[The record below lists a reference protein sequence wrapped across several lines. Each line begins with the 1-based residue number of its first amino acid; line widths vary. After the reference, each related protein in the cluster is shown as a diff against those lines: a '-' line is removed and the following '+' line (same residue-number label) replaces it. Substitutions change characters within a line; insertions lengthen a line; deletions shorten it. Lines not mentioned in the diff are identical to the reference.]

1 MDLSKLNKE
10 QKIAVEHKKGPLL
23 VLSGAGTGKTR
34 VLTSRF
40 VYIVKNLN
48 VNFNKIIAVTFTN
61 KAANEIKER
70 VNTELQSS
78 IDTPW
83 IGTFHSIFAK
93 FLRKHS
99 TLVNLK
105 SNFTILDIE
114 DQKKLLKQVLDYCKI
129 DKDINEGIY
138 HNEIQNLKDNK
149 ILFNENKK
157 ICKFSSIERLD
168 DIYSYYQQRLIEIN
182 AVDFGD
188 ILLHS
193 YTILSSNLDLRKSYQ
208 NFIEHI
214 LIDEFQDTNLIQYDL
229 IKLVLN
235 SNKNLFCVGDD
246 DQSIYAWRGANIEN
260 IINFPKEF
268 NSSVVR
274 LTKNYRS
281 NSSILEA
288 AACIISNNKNRLGK
302 DLVSFNKNIPEQ
314 KISLHSFY
322 SQEEES
328 LWISDDISRK
338 FQDDNSI
345 GVLVRLTA
353 QMRSIEDKFI
363 KYALPY
369 EIIGGPRFFERKE
382 IKDILAYLK
391 LANSFKDDLSFERV
405 INLPKRGV
413 GDQSVKLI
421 IDKAREKKISF
432 FESLELLSRENN
444 LPGSLM
450 IKTKPF
456 IDIIKKTSDLINK
469 TTLED
474 IGIFIIEE
482 SGYLKMLENE
492 KNKLKQLENESRV
505 DNLKEFVNALSE
517 FDNLDDFLEHVGL
530 VNENQNKTHS
540 NSIKLMTLH
549 AAKGLEFDHV
559 YLPGWEEGIFPS
571 SRALE
576 QNSTKSLEEE
586 RRLAYV
592 GITRAKKEAYISFA
606 MKRAFHGD
614 WMDALPSRFINEIP
628 DESVEKN
635 EIDIVKNDDFDFNQ
649 DNSIEFDNEYRSPG
663 WDRFKKKKLLKW
675 KK

>member
-10 QKIAVEHKKGPLL
+10 QKTAVEHRKGPLL

-70 VNTELQSS
+70 VNSELQSS

-99 TLVNLK
+99 NLVKLK

-129 DKDINEGIY
+129 EKDINEGIY

-157 ICKFSSIERLD
+157 ISKFSSIERLD
-168 DIYSYYQQRLIEIN
+168 DIYSFYQQRLIEIN

-193 YTILSSNLDLRKSYQ
+193 YTILFNNEDIRNSYQ
-208 NFIEHI
+208 KFIEHI

-229 IKLVLN
+229 IKLILN

-268 NSSVVR
+268 NSPVVR

-302 DLVSFNKNIPEQ
+302 DLVSFNKNIPDQ
-314 KISLHSFY
+314 KINLNSFY

-328 LWISDDISRK
+328 LWISDNISKK

-369 EIIGGPRFFERKE
+369 EIIGGPRFFDRKE

-421 IDKAREKKISF
+421 IDNAREKKISF
-432 FESLELLSRENN
+432 FESLELLYNDNN

-450 IKTKPF
+450 LKTKPF

-492 KNKLKQLENESRV
+492 KNKLKQVENESRI

-517 FDNLDDFLEHVGL
+517 FENLDDFLEHVGL
-530 VNENQNKTHS
+530 VNENQKKTHS
-540 NSIKLMTLH
+540 NSVKLMTLH

-576 QNSTKSLEEE
+576 QNSSKSLEEE

-592 GITRAKKEAYISFA
+592 GITRAKFDLNLSYATSRYTYGMNNYS
-606 MKRAFHGD
+606 
-614 WMDALPSRFINEIP
+614 LPSRFLNEI
-628 DESVEKN
+628 SNVEKN
-635 EIDIVKNDDFDFNQ
+635 SSNTIEDHSEFNLTKKITS
-649 DNSIEFDNEYRSPG
+649 DNIQLSPG
-663 WDRFKKKKLLKW
+663 KKRMLEFLKKNTK
-675 KK
+675 

>member
-1 MDLSKLNKE
+1 MYLSKLNKE
-10 QKIAVEHKKGPLL
+10 QKIAVEHKNGPLL

-48 VNFNKIIAVTFTN
+48 ISFNKIIAVTFTN

-70 VNTELQSS
+70 VNDELNSN

-83 IGTFHSIFAK
+83 VGTFHSIFAK

-99 TLVNLK
+99 KLVNLK

-114 DQKKLLKQVLDYCKI
+114 DQKKLLKQVLDYI
-129 DKDINEGIY
+129 RINKDLSEAVY
-138 HNEIQNLKDNK
+138 LNEIQNLKDNK
-149 ILFNENKK
+149 IFYNENKK
-157 ICKFSSIERLD
+157 ISNFSSIERLD
-168 DIYSYYQQRLIEIN
+168 DVYTNYQKRLIEIN

-193 YTILSSNLDLRKSYQ
+193 YYILSNNIDLQKTYQ

-229 IKLVLN
+229 IKLILN
-235 SNKNLFCVGDD
+235 SSKNLFCVGDD
-246 DQSIYAWRGANIEN
+246 DQSIYAWRGANIDN
-260 IINFPKEF
+260 IINFPNEF
-268 NSSVVR
+268 NCSVVR

-302 DLVSFNKNIPEQ
+302 DLVSFNKKIPDQ
-314 KISLHSFY
+314 KINLNSFY

-328 LWISDDISRK
+328 LWISDNISKK
-338 FQDDNSI
+338 FKKNNSI
-345 GVLVRLTA
+345 GILVRLTA
-353 QMRSIEDKFI
+353 QMRSIEDKLI

-382 IKDILAYLK
+382 IKDILAYIK
-391 LANSFKDDLSFERV
+391 LANSYSDDLSFERI
-405 INLPKRGV
+405 INLPKRGI
-413 GDQSVKLI
+413 GEQSMKLI
-421 IDKAREKKISF
+421 IDNARINQTSF
-432 FESLELLSRENN
+432 FESLDQLLNENKLPSSLITKSR
-444 LPGSLM
+444 
-450 IKTKPF
+450 PF
-456 IDIIKKTSDLINK
+456 VEIIKKTNSLIKKISLDDL
-469 TTLED
+469 
-474 IGIFIIEE
+474 GIFIIEE
-482 SGYLKMLENE
+482 SGYLKMLEND
-492 KNKLKQLENESRV
+492 KNKLKKLENETRI
-505 DNLKEFVNALSE
+505 DNLKEFINALSE
-517 FDNLDDFLEHVGL
+517 FENLDDFLEHVGL
-530 VNENQNKTHS
+530 VNENQKKTHA

-571 SRALE
+571 TRALE

-592 GITRAKKEAYISFA
+592 GITRAKFDLNISYA
-606 MKRAFHGD
+606 SSRYTYGMNNYS
-614 WMDALPSRFINEIP
+614 LPSRFLNEISKV
-628 DESVEKN
+628 DMNKN
-635 EIDIVKNDDFDFNQ
+635 NLSENVSTSNLKKKITSNNA
-649 DNSIEFDNEYRSPG
+649 ELSPG
-663 WDRFKKKKLLKW
+663 KKRMLEFLKKNNK
-675 KK
+675 

>member
-1 MDLSKLNKE
+1 MDFSKLNKE
-10 QKIAVEHKKGPLL
+10 QIIAVEHQKGPLL

-40 VYIVKNLN
+40 VYIVQNLK
-48 VNFNKIIAVTFTN
+48 VNFNEIIAVTFTN

-70 VNTELQSS
+70 VNSELKSS
-78 IDTPW
+78 IDSPW
-83 IGTFHSIFAK
+83 VGTFHSIFVK

-99 TLVNLK
+99 GLVNLK
-105 SNFTILDIE
+105 SNFTILDID

-129 DKDINEGIY
+129 DKDVSEGIY

-157 ICKFSSIERLD
+157 INKISSLEKLD
-168 DIYSYYQQRLIEIN
+168 EIYSYYQQRLVEIN

-193 YTILSSNLDLRKSYQ
+193 YNILFNNKDIQKSYKD
-208 NFIEHI
+208 FIKHI

-229 IKLVLN
+229 IKLILN
-235 SNKNLFCVGDD
+235 SENNLFCVGDD
-246 DQSIYAWRGANIEN
+246 DQSIYAWRGANIDN

-281 NSSILEA
+281 NNSILEA

-314 KISLHSFY
+314 KINLNSFY

-328 LWISDDISRK
+328 LWISDDISKK
-338 FQDDNSI
+338 FQENNSI
-345 GVLVRLTA
+345 GILVRLTA
-353 QMRSIEDKFI
+353 QMRSIEDKLI
-363 KYALPY
+363 KFALPY

-391 LANSFKDDLSFERV
+391 LANSIQDDLSFERV
-405 INLPKRGV
+405 INLPKRGI

-421 IDKAREKKISF
+421 VDNAREKKISF
-432 FESLELLSRENN
+432 FESLMSLSEENK
-444 LPGSLM
+444 LPGSL
-450 IKTKPF
+450 IVKTKTF

-469 TTLED
+469 TNLED

-482 SGYLKMLENE
+482 SGYLQMLENE
-492 KNKLKQLENESRV
+492 KNKLKQIENESRI

-530 VNENQNKTHS
+530 VNENQKKTYS
-540 NSIKLMTLH
+540 NSVKLMTLH

-592 GITRAKKEAYISFA
+592 GITRAKFDLNLSYATSRYTYGINNYS
-606 MKRAFHGD
+606 
-614 WMDALPSRFINEIP
+614 LPSRFLNEI
-628 DESVEKN
+628 SKIEKN
-635 EIDIVKNDDFDFNQ
+635 TSNTIENYSSSHFNKKITS
-649 DNSIEFDNEYRSPG
+649 DNTQLSPG
-663 WDRFKKKKLLKW
+663 KKRMLEFLKKNSK
-675 KK
+675 

>member
-10 QKIAVEHKKGPLL
+10 QKIAVEHKNGPLL

-70 VNTELQSS
+70 VNTELRSN

-83 IGTFHSIFAK
+83 VGTFHSIFAK

-99 TLVNLK
+99 GLVNLK
-105 SNFTILDIE
+105 SNFTILDID
-114 DQKKLLKQVLDYCKI
+114 DQKKLLKQVLEYCKI
-129 DKDINEGIY
+129 DKDISEAIY

-157 ICKFSSIERLD
+157 ISKFSSIERLD
-168 DIYSYYQQRLIEIN
+168 DIYSCYQQRLIEIN

-193 YTILSSNLDLRKSYQ
+193 YQILFKNPEIRKSYQ

-229 IKLVLN
+229 IKLILN

-268 NSSVVR
+268 DSPVVR

-302 DLVSFNKNIPEQ
+302 DLVSFNEKIPEQ
-314 KISLHSFY
+314 KINLNSFY

-328 LWISDDISRK
+328 LWISDNISKK
-338 FQDDNSI
+338 FQEDNSI
-345 GVLVRLTA
+345 GILVRLTA
-353 QMRSIEDKFI
+353 QMRSIEDKLI

-391 LANSFKDDLSFERV
+391 LANSYSDDLSFERV
-405 INLPKRGV
+405 INLPKRGI

-421 IDKAREKKISF
+421 INNARENKISF
-432 FESLELLSRENN
+432 FESLEVLSNENN
-444 LPGSLM
+444 LPGSL
-450 IKTKPF
+450 IVKTKPF
-456 IDIIKKTSDLINK
+456 IDIIKKTSDLIKK

-492 KNKLKQLENESRV
+492 KNKLKQVENESRI

-517 FDNLDDFLEHVGL
+517 FENLDDFLEHVGL
-530 VNENQNKTHS
+530 VNENQKKTHS
-540 NSIKLMTLH
+540 NSVKLMTLH

-576 QNSTKSLEEE
+576 QNSSKSLEEE

-592 GITRAKKEAYISFA
+592 GITRAKFDLNLSYATSRYTYGMNNYS
-606 MKRAFHGD
+606 
-614 WMDALPSRFINEIP
+614 LPSRFLNEISKIDKNTNNLI
-628 DESVEKN
+628 DEHSTSDLEKK
-635 EIDIVKNDDFDFNQ
+635 ITS
-649 DNSIEFDNEYRSPG
+649 DNVQLSPG
-663 WDRFKKKKLLKW
+663 KKRMLEFLKKNSK
-675 KK
+675 

>member
-10 QKIAVEHKKGPLL
+10 QKTAVEHRKGPLL

-70 VNTELQSS
+70 VNSELQSS

-99 TLVNLK
+99 NLVKLK

-129 DKDINEGIY
+129 EKDINEGIY

-157 ICKFSSIERLD
+157 ISKFSSIERLD
-168 DIYSYYQQRLIEIN
+168 DIYSFYQQRLIEIN

-193 YTILSSNLDLRKSYQ
+193 YTILFNNEDIRNSYQ
-208 NFIEHI
+208 KFIEHI

-229 IKLVLN
+229 IKLILN
-235 SNKNLFCVGDD
+235 SNQNLFCVGDD

-268 NSSVVR
+268 NSPVVR

-302 DLVSFNKNIPEQ
+302 DLVSFNKNIPDQ
-314 KISLHSFY
+314 KINLNSFY

-328 LWISDDISRK
+328 LWISDNISKK

-369 EIIGGPRFFERKE
+369 EIIGGPRFFDRKE

-421 IDKAREKKISF
+421 IDNAREKKLSF
-432 FESLELLSRENN
+432 FESLELLYNDNN

-450 IKTKPF
+450 LKTKPF

-492 KNKLKQLENESRV
+492 KNKLKQVENESRI

-517 FDNLDDFLEHVGL
+517 FENLDDFLEHVGL
-530 VNENQNKTHS
+530 VNENQKKTHS
-540 NSIKLMTLH
+540 NSVKLMTLH

-576 QNSTKSLEEE
+576 QNSSKSLEEE

-592 GITRAKKEAYISFA
+592 GITRAKFDLNLSYATSRYTYGMNNYS
-606 MKRAFHGD
+606 
-614 WMDALPSRFINEIP
+614 LPSRFLNEI
-628 DESVEKN
+628 SNVEKN
-635 EIDIVKNDDFDFNQ
+635 SS
-649 DNSIEFDNEYRSPG
+649 NSIEDHSEFNLTKKITSDNIQLSPG
-663 WDRFKKKKLLKW
+663 KKRMLEFLKKNTK
-675 KK
+675 

>member
-1 MDLSKLNKE
+1 MDLNTLNKE
-10 QKIAVEHKKGPLL
+10 QKIAVEHKNGPLL

-40 VYIVKNLN
+40 VYIVKNLK
-48 VNFNKIIAVTFTN
+48 VDFNKIIAVTFTN
-61 KAANEIKER
+61 KAANEIKTR
-70 VNTELQSS
+70 VNIELKNN

-83 IGTFHSIFAK
+83 VGTFHSIFAK

-99 TLVNLK
+99 RLVNLK
-105 SNFTILDIE
+105 SNFTILDTE
-114 DQKKLLKQVLDYCKI
+114 DQKKLLKQVLEYCKI
-129 DKDINEGIY
+129 DKDISEGIY

-149 ILFNENKK
+149 ILFNEREK
-157 ICKFSSIERLD
+157 ISKFSSVDKLD

-193 YTILSSNLDLRKSYQ
+193 YNILSNNQEIKKSYQ

-229 IKLVLN
+229 IKLILN
-235 SNKNLFCVGDD
+235 RNRNLFCVGDD
-246 DQSIYAWRGANIEN
+246 DQSIYAWRGANIDN

-268 NSSVVR
+268 NSPVVR

-302 DLVSFNKNIPEQ
+302 DLISFNKKIPDQ
-314 KISLHSFY
+314 KINLNSFY

-328 LWISDDISRK
+328 LWISDNISKK
-338 FQDDNSI
+338 FEENNSI

-353 QMRSIEDKFI
+353 QMRSIEDKLI

-369 EIIGGPRFFERKE
+369 EIIGGPRFFDRKE

-391 LANSFKDDLSFERV
+391 LANSFEDDLSFERI
-405 INLPKRGV
+405 INLPKRGI
-413 GDQSVKLI
+413 GDQSVKII
-421 IDKAREKKISF
+421 IDNAREKKVSF
-432 FESLELLSRENN
+432 FESLDSLSYENK
-444 LPGSLM
+444 LPGSLKL
-450 IKTKPF
+450 KTKPF

-469 TTLED
+469 TNLED

-492 KNKLKQLENESRV
+492 KNKLKQVENESRI

-517 FDNLDDFLEHVGL
+517 FENLDDFLEHVGL
-530 VNENQNKTHS
+530 VNDNQKNIQS

-576 QNSTKSLEEE
+576 HNSSKSLEEE

-592 GITRAKKEAYISFA
+592 GITRAKFDLNLSYATSRYTYGMNNYS
-606 MKRAFHGD
+606 
-614 WMDALPSRFINEIP
+614 LPSRFLNEI
-628 DESVEKN
+628 SKVEKN
-635 EIDIVKNDDFDFNQ
+635 VTNTVEEYSSSNLNKKITS
-649 DNSIEFDNEYRSPG
+649 DNAQLSPG
-663 WDRFKKKKLLKW
+663 KKRMLEFLKKNSK
-675 KK
+675 

>member
-83 IGTFHSIFAK
+83 TGTFHSIFAK

-157 ICKFSSIERLD
+157 IRKFSSIERLD

-193 YTILSSNLDLRKSYQ
+193 YTILSSQLDLRKSYQ

-444 LPGSLM
+444 LPGSLI

-492 KNKLKQLENESRV
+492 KNKLKQVENESRIG
-505 DNLKEFVNALSE
+505 NLKEFVNALSE
-517 FDNLDDFLEHVGL
+517 FENLDEFLEHVGL
-530 VNENQNKTHS
+530 VNDNQKKTHS
-540 NSIKLMTLH
+540 NSVKLMTLH

-576 QNSTKSLEEE
+576 QNSSKSLEEE

-592 GITRAKKEAYISFA
+592 GITRAKFDLNLSYATSRYTYGMNNYS
-606 MKRAFHGD
+606 
-614 WMDALPSRFINEIP
+614 LPSRFLNEI
-628 DESVEKN
+628 SNVEKN
-635 EIDIVKNDDFDFNQ
+635 TPNIVE
-649 DNSIEFDNEYRSPG
+649 DNSSFNLTKKITSDNTQLSPG
-663 WDRFKKKKLLKW
+663 KKRMLEFLRKNTK
-675 KK
+675 

>member
-10 QKIAVEHKKGPLL
+10 QKTAVEHRKGPLL

-70 VNTELQSS
+70 VNSELQSS

-99 TLVNLK
+99 NLVKLK

-129 DKDINEGIY
+129 EKDINEGIY

-157 ICKFSSIERLD
+157 ISKFSSIERLD
-168 DIYSYYQQRLIEIN
+168 DIYSFYQQRLIEIN

-193 YTILSSNLDLRKSYQ
+193 YTILLNNEDIRNSYQ
-208 NFIEHI
+208 KFIEHI

-229 IKLVLN
+229 IKLILN
-235 SNKNLFCVGDD
+235 SNQNLFCVGDD

-268 NSSVVR
+268 NSPVVR

-302 DLVSFNKNIPEQ
+302 DLVSFNKNIPDQ
-314 KISLHSFY
+314 KINLNSFY

-328 LWISDDISRK
+328 LWISDNISKK

-369 EIIGGPRFFERKE
+369 EIIGGPRFFDRKE

-421 IDKAREKKISF
+421 IDNAREKKISF
-432 FESLELLSRENN
+432 FESLELLYNDNN
-444 LPGSLM
+444 LTGSLM
-450 IKTKPF
+450 LKTKPF

-492 KNKLKQLENESRV
+492 KNKLKQVENESRI

-517 FDNLDDFLEHVGL
+517 FENLDDFLEHVGL
-530 VNENQNKTHS
+530 VNENQKKTHS
-540 NSIKLMTLH
+540 NSVKLMTLH

-576 QNSTKSLEEE
+576 QNSSKSLEEE

-592 GITRAKKEAYISFA
+592 GITRAKFDLNLSYATSRYTYGMNNYS
-606 MKRAFHGD
+606 
-614 WMDALPSRFINEIP
+614 LPSRFLNEI
-628 DESVEKN
+628 SNVEKN
-635 EIDIVKNDDFDFNQ
+635 SS
-649 DNSIEFDNEYRSPG
+649 NSIEDHSEFNLTKKITSDNIQLSPG
-663 WDRFKKKKLLKW
+663 KKRMLEFLKKNTK
-675 KK
+675 